1 MTPTAITILGP
12 TATGKSALAVA
23 LAARLK
29 SCVISGDAY
38 QIYRGM
44 DIGTAKIT
52 KEEMCGVP
60 HYLVDEMDPEESYSA
75 ALFCQKAKSII
86 AEENAKGKVPV
97 ICGGT
102 GLYIQSLLEGYS
114 FLPKDEDKKSRWQAF
129 HKEHGTGAL
138 AEEIRKRAPDAAI
151 PIDPQRRI
159 RLLELIDSGNFDKQA
174 EKSRKIM
181 YNGAV
186 IGIAME
192 RPALYARIDRR
203 VDAMIAAGLAEEV
216 RALLAHGL
224 TDAAPAMRAIGYK
237 EMAPYLRGECTLAD
251 AADLIKKNTRHFA
264 KRQIT
269 WYRRMPYITWTE
281 RNETEDPTHWTE
293 RTAEK
298 IFRETTAARQKE
310 TD

>member
-23 LAARLK
+23 LAARLE

-52 KEEMCGVP
+52 KEEMHGVP
-60 HYLVDEMDPEESYSA
+60 HRLVDEMDPEESYSA
-75 ALFCQKAKSII
+75 ALFCQMAKDII
-86 AEENAKGKVPV
+86 VEENAKGKIPV

-114 FLPKDEDKKSRWQAF
+114 FLPKDEAEKSRWQAF
-129 HKEHGTGAL
+129 HKEYGNEAL
-138 AEEIRKRAPDAAI
+138 AEEIRKRAPAAAI
-151 PIDPQRRI
+151 PADPQRRI
-159 RLLELIDSGNFDKQA
+159 RILELIDSGNFDKQA
-174 EKSRKIM
+174 EKSKKIM

-192 RPALYARIDRR
+192 RPVLYDRINRR

-216 RALLAHGL
+216 RKLHARGL

-237 EMAPYLRGECTLAD
+237 EMAPYLRGECTLEE

-264 KRQIT
+264 KRQLT
-269 WYRRMPYITWTE
+269 WYRRMPYITWID
-281 RNETEDPTHWTE
+281 RNETEDPVRWTE
-293 RTAEK
+293 QTAEK
-298 IFRETTAARQKE
+298 IFRETTAARPPE